1 MCSASELTSSLLG
14 VLLCVFV
21 SVISLSSRLLLV
33 PFLFFF
39 FPGLTLFSLL
49 FHGVIQSLYCRVC
62 LPCQRKMLAPFHLGA
77 QGCPAQSL
85 AAQHRGLLSLPGH
98 RNMVTDGIHI
108 PLFNCFLAFKGR
120 RSWWEKKQAVKIAVC
135 LDGHPFAKLNS
146 LIFHTVE

>member
-33 PFLFFF
+33 PFFFFPPFFF
-39 FPGLTLFSLL
+39 FSGLTLFSLL

-77 QGCPAQSL
+77 RGCCAQCL
-85 AAQHRGLLSLPGH
+85 AAQRRGLRSLPSL
-98 RNMVTDGIHI
+98 RNMVTDGIQI
-108 PLFNCFLAFKGR
+108 PLIQLVFAFKGR
-120 RSWWEKKQAVKIAVC
+120 RSW
-135 LDGHPFAKLNS
+135 
-146 LIFHTVE
+146 